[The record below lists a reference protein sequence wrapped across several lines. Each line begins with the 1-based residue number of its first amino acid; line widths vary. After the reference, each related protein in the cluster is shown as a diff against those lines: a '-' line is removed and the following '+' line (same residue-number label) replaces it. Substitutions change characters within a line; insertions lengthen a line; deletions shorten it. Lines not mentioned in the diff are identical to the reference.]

1 MVSKYRSWRR
11 SCIPL
16 WAAVLLCA
24 ADAFVPA
31 ARAADVTWTGGGANN
46 KWTTTSNWNAALVA
60 TDRPIFAGS
69 TQTTTDNDF
78 AADTSFAGIRFD
90 ASASAFTL
98 AGNRITLGGNIDFT
112 GGPATAVTQTINVGM
127 VLSGNRTITTQ
138 ANGTIVVGG
147 TIGESGGAR
156 SLDKSGNGELRLSG
170 LNNFSGQIRVNQG
183 TLTANTIANAGSA
196 SSLGTGGGTSLIRL
210 GNGSSAGNLVYIGT
224 AAASTDRQ
232 IQIGNHTT
240 VGGGGAQIANDAA
253 NAAHTLT
260 FTASTFNAADA
271 AAVNARTLTLRGAN
285 TGANTISGVIQDNTG
300 VGSAVSLTKSE
311 AGAWTLSGAN
321 TFSGGSTL
329 SAGTLN
335 INNAGSGG
343 TSSAIG
349 TGTLTLTGGTID
361 NTSGS
366 ALTLSTANTVSLN
379 GNFAFGG
386 SNNLSFANGTSTMA
400 ASRTV
405 TLNGTGKTL
414 TLGTLTAS
422 AATAN
427 LTVNEAGTANK
438 LVLGGLVLAETD
450 QARTRTIAG
459 SANVDITGAVTD
471 GAGTGADGLIKDGT
485 GVLTLSGANTYTG
498 NTRLDN
504 GTLRVLV
511 GSNIG
516 STGNLTVNAGTL
528 DLQNTQSMAGTTVVV
543 SGSVI
548 QNGNYT
554 TTSAADGA
562 FRLGTGADGRWTVQ
576 SGKLEAVSMGNTSNV
591 VNIGFGD
598 GSSGMLDINGG
609 TAYFRR
615 IQLGRSSGTS
625 TGTLKLQAG
634 TLALTSLQS
643 ANDLGTYSFELS
655 GGTLRPYD
663 GTLTIGN
670 TTASLNDFGFTL
682 TGSNATIAHNNA
694 TTGARNSVL
703 IYSAITE
710 SGGRQGLTFAGDSTG
725 TAISLYGDNT
735 YTGETTLSG
744 TVQLRLMHANALGGT
759 TLNFTGP
766 STVPFDESVT
776 GNAFTFGGLKGNK
789 NFGLVN
795 NATTPAPI
803 ALSVGANNQ
812 STSFTGIMSGSGS
825 LRKIGSG
832 TFTLTNAQAFT
843 GATAIDA
850 GTLQV
855 NGSLSASSAL
865 TVASAAT
872 LAGSG
877 TIGGLVT
884 VLGGGIV
891 APGTSPGTLTMN
903 AGLLLDATSLLAF
916 ELSSTN
922 FTVGSGI
929 NDLIVVNGNFTL
941 DGLLDV
947 SAIGGG
953 DFSAVPDNTTW
964 RLFNYAGGTFTNNGL
979 TLNSLPSPGGGR
991 SFQIDTS
998 TVGQVNL
1005 VLAVPVPEP
1014 ATAVGAGI
1022 GLVTLAL
1029 VVRRRQSA
1037 AARR

>member
-1 MVSKYRSWRR
+1 
-11 SCIPL
+11 L
-16 WAAVLLCA
+16 T
-24 ADAFVPA
+24 F
-31 ARAADVTWTGGGANN
+31 
-46 KWTTTSNWNAALVA
+46 
-60 TDRPIFAGS
+60 
-69 TQTTTDNDF
+69 
-78 AADTSFAGIRFD
+78 
-90 ASASAFTL
+90 
-98 AGNRITLGGNIDFT
+98 
-112 GGPATAVTQTINVGM
+112 
-127 VLSGNRTITTQ
+127 
-138 ANGTIVVGG
+138 
-147 TIGESGGAR
+147 
-156 SLDKSGNGELRLSG
+156 
-170 LNNFSGQIRVNQG
+170 G
-183 TLTANTIANAGSA
+183 TLTT
-196 SSLGTGGGTSLIRL
+196 
-210 GNGSSAGNLVYIGT
+210 
-224 AAASTDRQ
+224 
-232 IQIGNHTT
+232 
-240 VGGGGAQIANDAA
+240 
-253 NAAHTLT
+253 
-260 FTASTFNAADA
+260 
-271 AAVNARTLTLRGAN
+271 
-285 TGANTISGVIQDNTG
+285 
-300 VGSAVSLTKSE
+300 
-311 AGAWTLSGAN
+311 
-321 TFSGGSTL
+321 
-329 SAGTLN
+329 
-335 INNAGSGG
+335 
-343 TSSAIG
+343 
-349 TGTLTLTGGTID
+349 
-361 NTSGS
+361 
-366 ALTLSTANTVSLN
+366 
-379 GNFAFGG
+379 
-386 SNNLSFANGTSTMA
+386 
-400 ASRTV
+400 
-405 TLNGTGKTL
+405 
-414 TLGTLTAS
+414 S

-427 LTVNEAGTANK
+427 LTVNEAGAANK
-438 LVLGGLVLAETD
+438 LVLGGLVLAEPD

-459 SANVDITGAVTD
+459 SANIDITGAVTD

-498 NTRLDN
+498 ITRLDN
-504 GTLRVLV
+504 GTLRVLA

-554 TTSAADGA
+554 TTSTVDGA
-562 FRLGTGADGRWTVQ
+562 FRLGTGADGRWTVE
-576 SGKLEAVSMGNTSNV
+576 SGTLEAVSMGNTTSV
-591 VNIGFGD
+591 VNIGFGG
-598 GSSGMLDINGG
+598 GSSGTLDINGG

-615 IQLGRSSGTS
+615 IQLGRSTNAS

-670 TTASLNDFGFTL
+670 ATAANNAFDITL
-682 TGSNATIAHNNA
+682 TGSNATITTNNA

-703 IYSAITE
+703 IYSVIKE
-710 SGGRQGLTFAGDSTG
+710 SGGSQGLTFAGDSTG

-744 TVQLRLMHANALGGT
+744 TVQLRLMNANALGGT
-759 TLNFTGP
+759 TLDFTGP
-766 STVPFDESVT
+766 STVPFDQSVV

-789 NFGLVN
+789 NFALQN
-795 NATTPAPI
+795 NAGTPAPI
-803 ALSVGANNQ
+803 SLSVGANNQ
-812 STSFTGIMSGSGS
+812 STSYSGIMSGAGS
-825 LRKIGSG
+825 LTKVGSG
-832 TFTLTNAQAFT
+832 TFTLTNAQTFT

-855 NGSLSASSAL
+855 NGSLSASSAV

-891 APGTSPGTLTMN
+891 APGTSPGTLTMD

-916 ELSSTN
+916 ELSPTD

-929 NDLIVVNGNFTL
+929 NDLIVVNGDFTL

-964 RLFNYAGGTFTNNGL
+964 RLFNYLGGAFTNNGL

-1005 VLAVPVPEP
+1005 VLAVPEP

-1022 GLVTLAL
+1022 GLVAAAL

-1037 AARR
+1037 AAQR